1 MIRDKLY
8 AIRSKVES
16 DVDSVDVDMKLMT
29 ERLGYGFTLLL
40 N

>member
-1 MIRDKLY
+1 MIRDKLHV
-8 AIRSKVES
+8 IRSKVES

-29 ERLGYGFTLLL
+29 ERLGYGFALRL